1 MANLDYLLSEAQ
13 GDLYIEVTHQDANR
27 AAQVFNDEPQF
38 DLYIDKVTSYRYESN
53 DLDMMITFYRR
64 LEDMH
69 VEVMDSNVREHMD
82 DRDADFSLEEKKDI
96 DQNSMKGKKIKKSQ
110 LEELVREALRTNPT
124 NINEAGKEY
133 KWKEAPK
140 SKYSDPNVVNKKEM
154 LTQVAAAVDD
164 LVKLTNEKGKYI
176 TPTLG
181 GMRQT
186 HTPETIVGQ
195 FLDKQIRGFVDKY
208 DNDLEG
214 IRVLEKNG
222 YATYEPIWKDKE
234 PKSVSGPDPR
244 GASLDE
250 NPIGAMGQ
258 KRGGAVRVPK
268 TTPVNQITQLTN
280 KGVDVEL
287 FELEKQYFD
296 YVDDEGR
303 MAKRDLLKIAKYA
316 TELYKMMEDDTQ
328 LEGWVQAKLVKASDY
343 MSAVKHYLEG
353 EETLGE
359 IRMFHDPLGYKKS
372 EPNPKDLV
380 YTKEFKGNGVYDILK
395 NGKKIATV
403 DGEGNANAYIN
414 KLKKELEEVSAEY
427 RPKRPA
433 PKVGDTVGNTVQGFD
448 FTVVG
453 IHGDRLE
460 VEDQNTLKRFMTYI
474 DNMYPIATA
483 NEITAYDYQQQQEP
497 ETLQGDQSLDI
508 RGKLQKILKYL
519 QDEPVD
525 QVRNFVRIVNR
536 DIHDYEQMSSN
547 DILAKYR
554 VMFPSPE
561 PLQETKKNRRAK
573 K

>member
-1 MANLDYLLSEAQ
+1 MANLDYLLSEPLD
-13 GDLYIEVTHQDANR
+13 DLYIEVTYQDANR

-38 DLYIDKVTSYRYESN
+38 DLYIDKVAPNRYEST
-53 DLDMMITFYRR
+53 DLDMMLTFFRR
-64 LEDMH
+64 LGDMH
-69 VEVMDSNVREHMD
+69 VEITNSNVGERMD
-82 DRDADFSLEEKKDI
+82 DRDADFSLEEKQGKDRDRDGDVDSDDYLAAKSAAI
-96 DQNSMKGKKIKKSQ
+96 KKAMKGKKIKKSQ

-133 KWKEAPK
+133 KWKEAPR

-154 LTQVAAAVDD
+154 LTQVAAAVSD

-176 TPTLG
+176 TPSLG
-181 GMRQT
+181 GMKQT

-214 IRVLEKNG
+214 IKVLEKNG
-222 YATYEPIWKDKE
+222 YATYEPIWKGEE

-244 GASLDE
+244 GMSLDE
-250 NPIGAMGQ
+250 NPTGTMGQ
-258 KRGGAVRVPK
+258 KPRGAVRVPRATNPNDIK
-268 TTPVNQITQLTN
+268 KMTDQGIDVQLT
-280 KGVDVEL
+280 
-287 FELEKQYFD
+287 ELEKQYFD

-316 TELYKMMEDDTQ
+316 ADLYKMMEDDTQ
-328 LEGWVQAKLVKASDY
+328 LEGWIQAKLVKASDY
-343 MSAVKHYLEG
+343 ISAVKHYLEG
-353 EETLGE
+353 EETLG
-359 IRMFHDPLGYKKS
+359 
-372 EPNPKDLV
+372 
-380 YTKEFKGNGVYDILK
+380 
-395 NGKKIATV
+395 
-403 DGEGNANAYIN
+403 
-414 KLKKELEEVSAEY
+414 EVSAEY

-519 QDEPVD
+519 QDEPVE
-525 QVRNFVRIVNR
+525 QVRNFVRIVHR